1 MPLLVAILVIVG
13 DVFVLVLEGAPA
25 VEIVPEVVEVLD
37 LLFRALLITKLGYR
51 LYFAKAT
58 FGNEDW
64 TP

>member
-1 MPLLVAILVIVG
+1 MPLLVAILVVVWN
-13 DVFVLVLEGAPA
+13 VFVLVLEGAPA

-58 FGNEDW
+58 FGNENW